1 VRLQPRLLLALS
13 TLGCFALSGC
23 GGQSTPS
30 SCNILAIN
38 VSPATA
44 TVDHTAAPPGNMQ
57 HFDAFIA
64 KAPPGCAFFTGNL
77 FNAVWSVS
85 DPANVSVSNAQDS
98 TRGNATCKA
107 ATAGAVTVTA
117 TFTNTDGTN
126 VSNTA
131 SLTCN

>member
-1 VRLQPRLLLALS
+1 MRLPKRFLALT

-23 GGQSTPS
+23 GGTAS
-30 SCNILAIN
+30 SQQCKILSIN

-57 HFDAFIA
+57 HFDAFIGTV
-64 KAPPGCAFFTGNL
+64 PPGCSFITGNI
-77 FNAVWSVS
+77 FDATWTVS
-85 DPANVSVSNAQDS
+85 DSTNVSISNAQDS
-98 TRGNATCKA
+98 TRGNATCKG

-117 TFTNTDGTN
+117 TKIESDGSK

-131 SLTCN
+131 LLTCN